1 MSYEREDQ
9 LRQQMRDADE
19 QRNAAVRELAE
30 VQADEHWQAG
40 RAGLAMV
47 VLHNHGWDP
56 QDMVGFLRRRYDLS
70 EDEARRVIADAPIDW
85 R

>member
-1 MSYEREDQ
+1 VSYEREDQ
-9 LRQQMRDADE
+9 LRQRMRDADD
-19 QRNAAVRELAE
+19 QRHAAARELAE
-30 VQADEHWQAG
+30 TQADEHWQAG

-47 VLHNHGWDP
+47 VLHNHGWEP
-56 QDMVGFLRRRYDLS
+56 QDMIGFARRRGLS